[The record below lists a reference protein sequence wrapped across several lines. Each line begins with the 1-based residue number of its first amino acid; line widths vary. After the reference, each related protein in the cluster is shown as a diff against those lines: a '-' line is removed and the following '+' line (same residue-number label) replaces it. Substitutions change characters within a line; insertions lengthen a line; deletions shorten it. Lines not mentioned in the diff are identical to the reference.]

1 MIDGMGGGKVI
12 QVSTVTTVISD
23 DSVVKLIV
31 IRTEIDSGNEID
43 NDGDSDRNDSDNCKL
58 VMLLILTKVE

>member
-1 MIDGMGGGKVI
+1 M
-12 QVSTVTTVISD
+12 
-23 DSVVKLIV
+23 KLIV